1 MNKLKPIWMSY
12 GGWIVLSLPV
22 AMVIIMIVVDYAT
35 ANILP
40 VTAAAIPT
48 ESEITFNME
57 KNIAYTAEDGMIVI
71 PASANVSEEAAPKM
85 DITAAP
91 IYDISDSE
99 AENLLPTS
107 KIADTATYTVPEL
120 AELSDGSIGLL
131 SIPKLKLSVGVFET
145 DDELEAM
152 ESGIAHFKTTSA
164 WSGNVGLCSHNV
176 NFDLTDGHFKNI
188 HTLNIGDVVKYK
200 TALGEREY
208 IVETVTEIAET
219 DWSYLGRT
227 EDNRITMITCIS
239 GKPQSRLVMQ
249 AVEK

>member
-1 MNKLKPIWMSY
+1 MNKARRIWQSY
-12 GGWIVLSLPV
+12 GGWVLLGLPI
-22 AMVIIMIVVDYAT
+22 AFIAIMTVVSFADE
-35 ANILP
+35 NILP
-40 VTAAAIPT
+40 VTAAEPPT
-48 ESEITFNME
+48 ESEITFDME
-57 KNIAYTAEDGMIVI
+57 KNTAYTAEDGWVLIT
-71 PASANVSEEAAPKM
+71 SAEVTSSLPL
-85 DITAAP
+85 T
-91 IYDISDSE
+91 
-99 AENLLPTS
+99 ENLTGGTS
-107 KIADTATYTVPEL
+107 PPVCPPALRGGLEATVKTMYTIPEE

-131 SIPKLKLSVGVFET
+131 SIPRLKLSVGVFET

-164 WSGNVGLCSHNV
+164 WSGNVGLCSHNI

-208 IVETVTEIAET
+208 IVETVTEIEET

-239 GKPQSRLVMQ
+239 GKPQSRLVVQ

>member
-1 MNKLKPIWMSY
+1 M
-12 GGWIVLSLPV
+12 SLPV

-40 VTAAAIPT
+40 VTAAAAST

-57 KNIAYTAEDGMIVI
+57 KNTAYTAEDGMIVI
-71 PASANVSEEAAPKM
+71 PASMNISEEAALKM
-85 DITAAP
+85 DITAALTSV
-91 IYDISDSE
+91 ISDSNT
-99 AENLLPTS
+99 ENALPTN

-131 SIPKLKLSVGVFET
+131 SIPRLKLSVGVFET

-164 WSGNVGLCSHNV
+164 WSGNIGLCGHNQ
-176 NFDLTDGHFKNI
+176 NFDLSDGHFKLL
-188 HTLNIGDVVKYK
+188 HTLKAGDSVVYQ
-200 TALGEREY
+200 TALGARSY

-239 GKPQSRLVMQ
+239 GKPQSRLVVQ